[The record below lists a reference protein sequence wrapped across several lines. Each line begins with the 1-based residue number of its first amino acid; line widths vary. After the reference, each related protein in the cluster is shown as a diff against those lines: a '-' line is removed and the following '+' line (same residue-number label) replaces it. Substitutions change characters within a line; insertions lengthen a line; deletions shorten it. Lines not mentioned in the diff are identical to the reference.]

1 MYELTQENT
10 GNLDTIIKKKN
21 SFIRFHSPNCGHCQ
35 SMEPEWKLLEN
46 KKLPIQLIN
55 INVHLLNDKMKS
67 ECVEKAR
74 SQGVPFMVFV
84 NKKGKIEEEYKGN
97 RSANDMIEFIK
108 SKSNTLLKSS
118 RISSRP
124 SRKRLFSSGIPSYS
138 KSSRISSIPS
148 RKILFSS
155 GIPSYSKKTIRSDT
169 PYPKRKKSKRRK
181 KSRRKKYN

>member
-118 RISSRP
+118 RISRP
-124 SRKRLFSSGIPSYS
+124 SRKRLFSSD
-138 KSSRISSIPS
+138 
-148 RKILFSS
+148 
-155 GIPSYSKKTIRSDT
+155 IPSYSKKTIRSDT

-181 KSRRKKYN
+181 KSRREKYN

>member
-1 MYELTQENT
+1 
-10 GNLDTIIKKKN
+10 
-21 SFIRFHSPNCGHCQ
+21 
-35 SMEPEWKLLEN
+35 MEPEWKLLEN

-118 RISSRP
+118 RISRP

-138 KSSRISSIPS
+138 KSSRISSRPS
-148 RKILFSS
+148 RKRLFSS
-155 GIPSYSKKTIRSDT
+155 DIPSYSKKTIRSDT